1 MSQVTYYVALPFVFI
16 DDRLSPGVADDRSLI
31 VILALQYECANPALR
46 LFGFCRECPHRR
58 TGEEGDERAPLH
70 CQSPDAL
77 NASVSN
83 SEQLPLARSSRPY
96 PRPRPNPKL
105 PAAR

>member
-1 MSQVTYYVALPFVFI
+1 MSQVTYYVALPFIFI
-16 DDRLSPGVADDRSLI
+16 DDGLSPGVADDRSPI

-46 LFGFCRECPHRR
+46 LFGFCREWPHRR

-83 SEQLPLARSSRPY
+83 SERRSKRSDVRSGSKGEILAPST
-96 PRPRPNPKL
+96 
-105 PAAR
+105 